1 MAHLQVPSYLAGK
14 KGLIN
19 TSVRL
24 GTGLVKQAIQ
34 SSSSSSSSSSKSVS
48 QPLFPPTNEEVNLIS
63 YPSSVTVTH
72 KQLPLEKEAENN
84 MIDLST
90 PPSLSPVSNTTLEE
104 DPEIEQPR
112 ADQSSSKKRVDV
124 NREPVHENGKKQK
137 IIPRINTF
145 VQNLA
150 ERKQE
155 NKVLRFLRA
164 IYDKM
169 PAISEI
175 ITPLADELFVS
186 PEFSGVFRM
195 ADMFRYTNVVGHLQY
210 VIKIFEN
217 RDKLNDSSVTVISE
231 RPRHIYESMVKKYS
245 SQEYVDFLIKF
256 ITESMVHD
264 HNTVI
269 DICENHHDITFPEDY
284 DREIKSLLE
293 FIHMSF

>member
-1 MAHLQVPSYLAGK
+1 MAHLQVPTYLANK
-14 KGLIN
+14 KGLMN

-34 SSSSSSSSSSKSVS
+34 TSSSSSSSSSKAVS
-48 QPLFPPTNEEVNLIS
+48 QPLFPPSNEEINLIP
-63 YPSSVTVTH
+63 YPH
-72 KQLPLEKEAENN
+72 PMIQKPPPLEKE
-84 MIDLST
+84 IDLTT

-104 DPEIEQPR
+104 DPEMNQPR
-112 ADQSSSKKRVDV
+112 ADHSSSKKRAEV

-137 IIPRINTF
+137 TIPRLNTF

-155 NKVLRFLRA
+155 NKVLRFIRT
-164 IYDKM
+164 IYEKM
-169 PAISEI
+169 PVISEI
-175 ITPLADELFVS
+175 ITPIVDELFIS
-186 PEFSGVFRM
+186 PEYSNVFRM
-195 ADMFRYTNVVGHLQY
+195 ADMFKYTNVVGHLQY

-217 RDKLNDSSVTVISE
+217 RDKLNDSSITVISE

-264 HNTVI
+264 HSAMI
-269 DICENHHDITFPEDY
+269 DICEEHPDITFPEDY